1 MNIKEELKKLV
12 ESALESLGYETSVVI
27 EIPKDTTHGDFSS
40 NVAMRLAGQLKKSPV
55 DIAEEIVEK
64 MPDSELV
71 EEVEVMNPG
80 FINFKL
86 STDIYKKVIDEISK
100 EKDSFGKSDFGG
112 NKEVMIEFGQPNTHK
127 AFHVGHLKSAV
138 SGLSMVKLHENLGY
152 KVIKA
157 NFFGDVGMQ
166 VAKTTWAYMHEE
178 IPSDFEAW
186 DQNAKMKFIDECY
199 VKGATA
205 FKEDPAAEKEIR
217 EINKDIYAKAD
228 NENVKIYK
236 YLREKSLEHQS
247 EIWKSL
253 GIQFDREYPE
263 SEIYEKAVE
272 IVKAHMGDIFEES
285 EGAIIFK
292 GEKVK
297 LNNWVFLTSEGNP
310 TYSAKDLGLA
320 DKKFEEYPNME
331 KGIVTTSVEQKDY
344 FRAVIHILNIIKPE
358 TKGRYF
364 HIPFGWM
371 LRSNKKF
378 SSRMGGSIKGMDVLN
393 EIQEVAYK
401 KISELRDYSEE
412 EKTEIVKKVSI
423 AGLKFLILSHEF
435 HKDFNYDPEQFLSFE
450 GYSGPYLLYT
460 YARANSILTKSEE
473 LKEYDLKNVFKSE
486 FEINLLRLLNQYPD
500 TAKEAGI
507 NIAPHTICNYLY
519 DLAQSYNTFYA
530 NCRVLNAENEEDKNA
545 RIALTQATAQ
555 VLKNGLDLLGIDVVE
570 RM

>member
-12 ESALESLGYETSVVI
+12 ENSLKSLGYETVVVI
-27 EIPKDTTHGDFSS
+27 ETPKDPTHGDFST
-40 NVAMRLAGQLKKSPV
+40 NAAMRLAGQLKKSPE

-64 MPDSELV
+64 MQESDLVDS
-71 EEVEVMNPG
+71 VEVMNPG
-80 FINFKL
+80 FINFTL
-86 STDIYKKVIDEISK
+86 SPEIYKNIISQIS
-100 EKDSFGKSDFGG
+100 EQKDNFGKSDFGE

-166 VAKTTWAYMHEE
+166 VAKTTWAYMHAEV
-178 IPSDFEAW
+178 PTDFESW
-186 DQNAKMKFIDECY
+186 DHNAKMKFIDDCY
-199 VKGATA
+199 VKGATS
-205 FKEDPAAEKEIR
+205 FKEDPSAEKEIR
-217 EINKDIYAKAD
+217 QINKDIYAGTD
-228 NENVKIYK
+228 NESVKTYK

-253 GIQFDREYPE
+253 GIKFDREYPE
-263 SEIYEKAVE
+263 SEIQAEAIE
-272 IVKAHMGDIFEES
+272 IVKKHIGDIFEES

-292 GEKVK
+292 GEKIG

-320 DKKFEEYPNME
+320 HKKFEEYPNME

-344 FRAVIHILNIIKPE
+344 FRAVIHILNIIQPE

-371 LRSNKKF
+371 LRGNKKF

-393 EIQEVAYK
+393 EIEEVAYK
-401 KISELRDYSEE
+401 KISELRDYTEE
-412 EKTEIVKKVSI
+412 EKKDIVHKVSI

-473 LKEYDLKNVFKSE
+473 LKSYDLKNALKSE
-486 FEINLLRLLNQYPD
+486 SELNLLKLLNAYPD
-500 TAKEAGI
+500 TAKDSGI

-519 DLAQSYNTFYA
+519 DLSQAYNSFYA
-530 NCRVLNAENEEDKNA
+530 NCRVLNAETEDDKNA

-555 VLKNGLDLLGIDVVE
+555 VLKNGLNLLGIDVVE
-570 RM
+570 KM